1 MRGRQVGGQGSRG
14 CLCHSNQ
21 REGEKTRELS
31 RTFLDSLIESTVE
44 VEVANDFLLFF
55 SIS

>member
-1 MRGRQVGGQGSRG
+1 VRGRQVGGQGSRG